1 MAKKNRA
8 RTDSIT
14 DCACVI
20 HGTGYEW
27 VYVEKLYNMLSRN
40 LPQGIRFHVYTEADR
55 PVPSHMIKHELKLW
69 PGIGGPKRSWWYK
82 MQLFNAEHHQGN
94 LLYFDLDC
102 VIVNDLSWLPAL
114 STDCFWTIKDFRY
127 LQRSTHISMNSSIM
141 WWNVE
146 KFSKVWQDFD
156 QLDINRTVTQ
166 YQGDQD
172 YLNVA
177 ITPQQRRFFD
187 TSRIQSWRWQVAD
200 GGYNF
205 SARKPNAPG
214 SGSNAYIGGD
224 TSILVFHGR
233 PKPHECTADPV
244 IANNWC

>member
-8 RTDSIT
+8 RIDSIT

-20 HGTGYEW
+20 HGTGYDW
-27 VYVEKLYNMLSRN
+27 VYVEKLYNMLTRH
-40 LPQGIRFHVYTEADR
+40 LPGGIRFHVYTEADR
-55 PVPSHMIKHELKLW
+55 LVPPHMIKHALKEW
-69 PGIGGPKRSWWYK
+69 PGISGPKREWWYK
-82 MQLFNAEHHQGN
+82 MQLFNPEHHAGN

-102 VIVNDLSWLPAL
+102 VIINDLSWIPAL
-114 STDCFWTIKDFRY
+114 STECFWTIRDFRY
-127 LQRSTHISMNSSIM
+127 LQRKTYSGMNSSVM
-141 WWNVE
+141 WWNVPRYAH
-146 KFSKVWQDFD
+146 VWEEFD
-156 QLDINRTVTQ
+156 KLDINRTVVK
-166 YQGDQD
+166 YPGDQD
-172 YLNVA
+172 YLGVA
-177 ITPQQRRFFD
+177 IDPNQRRHFD
-187 TSRIQSWRWQVAD
+187 QQYLQSWRWQVSD

-205 SARKPNAPG
+205 ATRKPNAPG